1 MRFLMIDEIQEWD
14 SKTRITGIK
23 NVTMSEDYLE
33 FHFPGSP
40 VMPGVLLLE
49 SLVQLAGWHAAYLSE
64 FEDWVLLNKVVRCS
78 FYSFA
83 LPGDQVRL
91 ELQIPSAGRNLYRGT
106 GQVQGQKK
114 ITAEFETQN
123 IKFQRL
129 EDITEQKRFFQVLTR
144 QTRIG

>member
-1 MRFLMIDEIQEWD
+1 MRFLMIDEIQEWQ

-78 FYSFA
+78 FYGFA

-91 ELQIPSAGRNLYRGT
+91 ELQIPSAGRNLCRGT